1 MSTVLSSV
9 LEEEVKP
16 GKIATEK
23 SILPLW
29 TYTGSLDHHI
39 RATDE
44 ITWLSSVLSSLLT
57 LPLSNPLSFPV
68 KHLKTLVEKVV
79 KANTSTLILPSTA
92 QNVYKRSTVSSLTGQ
107 LVEVLTQVVSVLTTS
122 SWLIQSTL
130 EALIAY
136 LLQHK
141 QHTAQVL
148 DLLQCLT
155 KHRAYFHTVPT
166 ICLLDLITPQ
176 TNTAQHVNKKQKNQD
191 FDKMNEEFKPNLDE
205 EIAEKALVSISSM
218 VQKSSSLL
226 NLDQIKSRCNELLEH
241 RAHFSTSLI
250 KQIYSTTFVVSKQQF
265 DISNVFSLYQCEQE
279 IRPELCEEMYNIE
292 PHLHPERCVM
302 RVEKRGVVKEVT
314 TLPEEDWDK
323 ENEELFSNLP
333 HQTREEEMKEV
344 EEDVP
349 SEEKEHE
356 KGPELPEIEEQ
367 EDESDMMADSAL
379 LNQIKNDFYKV
390 QNSVP
395 VHNPKVVTP
404 AVTTPLPVET
414 TVEEKQ
420 EEPEL
425 LDILSSFVDD
435 PPSDTD

>member
-1 MSTVLSSV
+1 
-9 LEEEVKP
+9 
-16 GKIATEK
+16 
-23 SILPLW
+23 
-29 TYTGSLDHHI
+29 
-39 RATDE
+39 
-44 ITWLSSVLSSLLT
+44 
-57 LPLSNPLSFPV
+57 
-68 KHLKTLVEKVV
+68 
-79 KANTSTLILPSTA
+79 
-92 QNVYKRSTVSSLTGQ
+92 
-107 LVEVLTQVVSVLTTS
+107 
-122 SWLIQSTL
+122 
-130 EALIAY
+130 
-136 LLQHK
+136 
-141 QHTAQVL
+141 
-148 DLLQCLT
+148 
-155 KHRAYFHTVPT
+155 
-166 ICLLDLITPQ
+166 
-176 TNTAQHVNKKQKNQD
+176 
-191 FDKMNEEFKPNLDE
+191 MNEEFKPNLDE
-205 EIAEKALVSISSM
+205 EIAEKALVLMSSM
-218 VQKSSSLL
+218 VQKSSSML
-226 NLDQIKSRCNELLEH
+226 NLDQVKSRCNELLEH
-241 RAHFSTSLI
+241 RDHFSPFLI
-250 KQIYSTTFVVSKQQF
+250 KQIYSTTFMVSKQQF
-265 DISNVFSLYQCEQE
+265 DISNVFSLYQCEKE
-279 IRPELCEEMYNIE
+279 IRPELCEEVYNME

-395 VHNPKVVTP
+395 VHNPKVVTT
-404 AVTTPLPVET
+404 AITTPLPVET
-414 TVEEKQ
+414 KVVEDKQ